1 MRQSKSRFARV
12 AAAIGLTAVMS
23 FGLAACSSDGGSG
36 GGSGAGAAASGEGSG
51 SLEGGGQT
59 IVMFMPSTATIY
71 QSDEAASVKAEAE
84 ELGFEVKIFENKT
97 DQTEQDQQVQ
107 QFIATGEVPAA
118 FIWWPSNSQA
128 GINSSRLL
136 SQIAPVFQV
145 NQSVLPEGEEYI
157 TAYAG
162 VRAYGIGE
170 TAGDMLEAAREEALA
185 AGKQLHSEEG
195 NLIEITFPAGYQ
207 SGIDRHD
214 GMLAST
220 EDAPFNLLASEPTAA
235 GFDSQGAF
243 DIASQVIP
251 KFSSEGIDFVFAQ
264 NLSMAA
270 GVVTALEQ
278 NGLTPGE
285 DVWVIAGNDAGDK
298 TPLLNGQV
306 YSAVIQSPV
315 VEGKLIIQTVAKYL
329 ASGEVTDDVVNLE
342 LEATEPELTADA
354 PAKTTYMPNPPIRLA
369 DIEGFEFWGL
379 SYEELGSQ

>member
-1 MRQSKSRFARV
+1 MRQSTSRLVRV
-12 AAAIGLTAVMS
+12 AAAIGLTAVMG
-23 FGLAACSSDGGSG
+23 FGLAACSSDGTSAG
-36 GGSGAGAAASGEGSG
+36 GGSTSAAGEGTG
-51 SLEGGGQT
+51 SLNGDGKT

-84 ELGFEVKIFENKT
+84 KLGYEVKIFENKT

-118 FIWWPSNSQA
+118 FVWWPSNSQA

-145 NQSVLPEGEEYI
+145 NQSVLPEGEDYI

-170 TAGDMLEAAREEALA
+170 TAGEMLKAAREDALA

-214 GMLAST
+214 GMLAAT
-220 EDAPFNLLASEPTAA
+220 EDEPFDLLASEPTAA
-235 GFDSQGAF
+235 GFDSQAAF

-298 TPLLNGQV
+298 TPLKNGKV

-329 ASGEVTDDVVNLE
+329 ASGEVTDEVVNLE
-342 LEATEPELTADA
+342 LEPAEPELTADP

-369 DIEGFEFWGL
+369 DIDGFEFWGL
-379 SYEELGSQ
+379 GYEQLGSQ